1 MNGLPGTG
9 TKAFFLL
16 FLLIIIILLQLL
28 SQNQFSRFSQRL
40 NSLEKIISIAPV
52 QNQIPAKQVGNE
64 SSFAKATEDEGDW
77 LVWALAVEPKT
88 LNLISSDQDIYTTWM
103 VFETVF
109 EPLMAYDYDE
119 VKLKPCLA
127 KSCQVSDDGLEITY
141 TLRDDIHFSDGVPIT
156 ADDVIFTYQTLI
168 NPKIDA
174 QLVAQSYVDVDRVER
189 IDDKTVKFYMK
200 RSYFLAQEVTSLWQV
215 GVFPKHIYQFKD
227 PQEFNKRVSNP
238 IGSGPYVFEKWDT
251 GDKVTFR
258 RNENYW
264 GTKPKIKKVIYKFI
278 INDKARL
285 QALRSGDV
293 DMMIPAPEQYA
304 ELIKDKNFTKD
315 FRCVAYWSPGTP
327 YFYIGWNEDTPF
339 FADRQV
345 RLAMTEMLDR
355 KGMVKHLLKDS
366 GEEIT
371 GPYQILTREND
382 PNIQPWPYDPNKT
395 AQLLDEAGWKDHDG
409 DGIRDK
415 NGVPFRFKFA
425 YAADNG
431 LYQNIANVLKD
442 SAAKVGIEVIADPVE
457 WSVLITRINDRKF
470 ESMIMGWGGQIIE
483 DQYQI
488 FHSSQIGKGG
498 SNYVGFKNAEA
509 DKLLEQIRRTM
520 DEEKRIE
527 LSRKFHS
534 IVHYEQPYTFLF
546 SRPTYRIISPRF
558 ENVIIHKLGLKEEE
572 WYVPKDKQKYK

>member
-1 MNGLPGTG
+1 
-9 TKAFFLL
+9 
-16 FLLIIIILLQLL
+16 
-28 SQNQFSRFSQRL
+28 
-40 NSLEKIISIAPV
+40 
-52 QNQIPAKQVGNE
+52 
-64 SSFAKATEDEGDW
+64 
-77 LVWALAVEPKT
+77 
-88 LNLISSDQDIYTTWM
+88 M

-127 KSCQVSDDGLEITY
+127 KSYRVSDDGLEITY

-174 QLVAQSYVDVDRVER
+174 RLVAQSYVDVDRVER

-200 RSYFLAQEVTSLWQV
+200 RPYFLAMEATSLWSV

-238 IGSGPYVFEKWDT
+238 IGSGPYIFEKWDT

-293 DMMIPAPEQYA
+293 DMMVPAPEQYA
-304 ELIKDKNFTKD
+304 ELVKDKNFTKD

-327 YFYIGWNEDTPF
+327 YFFIGWNEDTPF

-355 KGMVKHLLKDS
+355 KGMIKHLLKDS
-366 GEEIT
+366 GQEIT
-371 GPYQILTREND
+371 GPYQILIREND
-382 PNIQPWPYDPNKT
+382 PNIKPWPYDPNKT

-457 WSVLITRINDRKF
+457 WSVLITRINERKF
-470 ESMIMGWGGQIIE
+470 ESMIMGWGGCIVE

-498 SNYVGFKNAEA
+498 SNYVGFKNDEA
-509 DKLLEQIRRTM
+509 DKVLEQIRRTM
-520 DEEKRIE
+520 DEEKRIG
-527 LSRKFHS
+527 LSRKFHN
-534 IVHYEQPYTFLF
+534 IIHYEQPYTFLF

-572 WYVPKDKQKYK
+572 WYVPKDKQKYKN